1 MRAVV
6 QRVAEARVCVDD
18 RVAGEIERGLV
29 VLVGI
34 ARDDDAVD
42 VRYLAAKLPVLRL
55 FDGPDGK
62 AMDRSVKDVAGSLL
76 VVSQFTL
83 HGDTRG
89 QRRPSFAEAAPAIDA
104 RPIYEALVGELRA
117 SGVSV
122 ETGEFQSAMRV
133 ELVNDGPVT
142 VLVDSRKP

>member
-6 QRVAEARVCVDD
+6 QRVAEARVRVDD
-18 RVAGEIERGLV
+18 RVVGAIGRGLV

-34 ARDDDAVD
+34 ARDDEAVD
-42 VRYLAAKLPVLRL
+42 VRYMAAKLPVLRL
-55 FDGPDGK
+55 FDGPDGR
-62 AMDRSVKDVAGSLL
+62 AMDRSVKDVVGSVL

-83 HGDTRG
+83 YGDTRG
-89 QRRPSFAEAAPAIDA
+89 QRRPSFVEAAPAIDA
-104 RPIYEALVGELRA
+104 RPLYEALVGELRA

-142 VLVDSRKP
+142 VLVDSRKS

>member
-6 QRVAEARVCVDD
+6 QRVAEARVRVDD
-18 RVAGEIERGLV
+18 RIAGEIGRGLV

-55 FDGPDGK
+55 FDGPDGR
-62 AMDRSVKDVAGSLL
+62 AMDQSVKDVAGSLL

-83 HGDTRG
+83 YGDTRG

-104 RPIYEALVGELRA
+104 RPLYEALVGELRA

-142 VLVDSRKP
+142 VLVDSRKS

>member
-55 FDGPDGK
+55 FDGPDGR
-62 AMDRSVKDVAGSLL
+62 AMDRSVKDVVGSVL

-83 HGDTRG
+83 YGDTRG
-89 QRRPSFAEAAPAIDA
+89 QRRPSFVEAAPAIDA
-104 RPIYEALVGELRA
+104 RPLYEALVGELRA

-142 VLVDSRKP
+142 VLVDSRKS

>member
-6 QRVAEARVCVDD
+6 QRVTEARVRVDD
-18 RVAGEIERGLV
+18 RVAGKIGRGLV

-55 FDGPDGK
+55 FDGPDGR

-83 HGDTRG
+83 YGDTRG
-89 QRRPSFAEAAPAIDA
+89 LRRPSFAEAAPAIDA
-104 RPIYEALVGELRA
+104 RPLYEALVGELRA

-122 ETGEFQSAMRV
+122 ETGEFQAEMRV

-142 VLVDSRKP
+142 VLVDSRKS

>member
-6 QRVAEARVCVDD
+6 QRVAEARVRVDD
-18 RVAGEIERGLV
+18 RIAGEIGRGLV

-55 FDGPDGK
+55 FDGPDGR
-62 AMDRSVKDVAGSLL
+62 AMDQSVKDVAGSLL

-83 HGDTRG
+83 YGDTRG

-104 RPIYEALVGELRA
+104 RPLYEALVGELRA

-133 ELVNDGPVT
+133 ELVNDGPIT

>member
-6 QRVAEARVCVDD
+6 QRVAEARVRVDD
-18 RVAGEIERGLV
+18 RVAGEIGRGLV

-34 ARDDDAVD
+34 ARDDNTVD

-83 HGDTRG
+83 YGDTRG

-104 RPIYEALVGELRA
+104 RPLYEALVGELRA

-142 VLVDSRKP
+142 VLVDSRES